1 MRQPWA
7 LKVRRMIELDDSLK
21 MEKISKER
29 EGAWDLVLTT
39 LFTRDCVVHTN
50 RLWLNVE
57 VMISDLNQS
66 YRAIK
71 SIFSSSRSRY
81 CVWVLSPM
89 QH

>member
-29 EGAWDLVLTT
+29 EGAWDT

-66 YRAIK
+66 YRA
-71 SIFSSSRSRY
+71 
-81 CVWVLSPM
+81 
-89 QH
+89 